1 MAAAANLGDLRVTW
15 VWPGNSL
22 EGNWQPRPYIAATAG
37 TRPTGRG
44 PMSCEHLICAQC
56 AGPVVEG
63 RCPACRA
70 SRDHVHHDRSGA
82 SPQLIIAAILV
93 LSILLLVAMH
103 IR

>member
-1 MAAAANLGDLRVTW
+1 MAREQSRGKLAAKALHRGKCRD
-15 VWPGNSL
+15 
-22 EGNWQPRPYIAATAG
+22 AARRKG
-37 TRPTGRG
+37 F

-70 SRDHVHHDRSGA
+70 SRDHVHHHSGA

-93 LSILLLVAMH
+93 LSVLLLLAMH
-103 IR
+103 LAR